1 MENLIKWTKKD
12 YSELRK
18 TVNQFNRRVREL
30 ESYGREVVP
39 EEVTYRDIKSNIY
52 SRREFNRVIKELRR
66 FQNRH
71 EADVVTLDSGETLT
85 RWELKNI
92 KRGIQRATNRLS
104 KELIE
109 EENSLEPSS
118 KRIQEIKS
126 TIKSFESLEDKKL
139 KDLKRLSIRA
149 KALGVTDYE
158 LKKAKTFQENFIKAY
173 KGMHRKEIVKWA
185 KGFNNPLEF
194 YDAVKNS
201 NLVDLQE
208 RYDVEAG
215 LIILSM
221 SKDDSYYFELDK
233 LGISY

>member
-1 MENLIKWTKKD
+1 MKYIGSK
-12 YSELRK
+12 
-18 TVNQFNRRVREL
+18 
-30 ESYGREVVP
+30 
-39 EEVTYRDIKSNIY
+39 
-52 SRREFNRVIKELRR
+52 
-66 FQNRH
+66 
-71 EADVVTLDSGETLT
+71 
-85 RWELKNI
+85 
-92 KRGIQRATNRLS
+92 NRLS

-118 KRIQEIKS
+118 KRIQEIRS

-139 KDLKRLSIRA
+139 KDLKRLSKRA

-173 KGMHRKEIVKWA
+173 KGMKRKEIVKWA
-185 KGFNNPLEF
+185 KSFNNPLEF

-221 SKDDSYYFELDK
+221 SKDDSYYFELSK